1 MLSTMRHASFYPFV
15 LLTFVLAW
23 PVQQVVPALTGR
35 VVDQADILTPAT
47 EEAITALLATHEE
60 ATSNQVAVL
69 TISSLQGET
78 IEVFSIRVAETWGL
92 GTAENDNGVLLLVA
106 VEDHELRIEVGLGL
120 EGDLTDAAASRIIRN
135 EIVPV
140 FRQGDFDAG
149 VLVGVQSILGV
160 LEGTYTPPEGSSS
173 PSDEVPMVMRILFG
187 VMFILMPLVAFVP
200 SFFLGGQ
207 WGNLG
212 FMGLFI
218 VAGGFVFFFSV
229 IGMILTAVAYGGLL
243 LGAEAVFRR
252 QGNWQEIRRQVDEAL
267 TENRGRRVT
276 VNLGGLSFRAG
287 GITSSSSGGLGGSSG
302 GGWSG
307 GGGFSGGGG
316 SFGGGGSSGSW

>member
-1 MLSTMRHASFYPFV
+1 MLSTMRHASFYPIV
-15 LLTFVLAW
+15 LLTLVLAW
-23 PVQQVVPALTGR
+23 PVQQAVPALTRR
-35 VVDQADILTPAT
+35 VVDQADILSPAT
-47 EEAITALLATHEE
+47 EKAITALLAAHEE
-60 ATSNQVAVL
+60 VTSNQVVVL
-69 TISSLQGET
+69 TVFSLEGEA
-78 IEVFSIRVAETWGL
+78 IEDLSIRVAEAWEL
-92 GTAENDNGVLLLVA
+92 GTAQHDNGVLLLVA
-106 VEDHELRIEVGLGL
+106 VEDRELRIEVGLGL
-120 EGDLTDAAASRIIRN
+120 EGDLTDAAANRIIRN

-140 FRQGDFDAG
+140 FRQGDFNAG

-173 PSDEVPMVMRILFG
+173 PSDEVPMLMRILFA

-212 FMGLFI
+212 FMGIFI
-218 VAGGFVFFFSV
+218 VAGGFVCFFSV
-229 IGMILTAVAYGGLL
+229 TGTILTAAAYVGLL
-243 LGAEAVFRR
+243 LGAEAAFRQ
-252 QGNWQEIRRQVDEAL
+252 QGKWQEIRRKVDEAL

-276 VNLGGLSFRAG
+276 VNLGGFSFRTG
-287 GITSSSSGGLGGSSG
+287 GITSSSSGSGGSSG

>member
-1 MLSTMRHASFYPFV
+1 MV
-15 LLTFVLAW
+15 LLTLVLAW
-23 PVQQVVPALTGR
+23 PVQQAVPALTGR
-35 VVDQADILTPAT
+35 VIDRADILSPAT
-47 EEAITALLATHEE
+47 EEAITALLTVHEE
-60 ATSNQVAVL
+60 ATSNQVVVL
-69 TISSLQGET
+69 TVFSLEGEA
-78 IEVFSIRVAETWGL
+78 IEDLSIRVAETWEL
-92 GTAENDNGVLLLVA
+92 GTAQHDNGVLLLVA
-106 VEDHELRIEVGLGL
+106 VEDRELRIEVGLGL
-120 EGDLTDAAASRIIRN
+120 EGDLTDVAASRIIRN

-140 FRQGDFDAG
+140 FRQGDFNAG

-212 FMGLFI
+212 FMGIFI

-229 IGMILTAVAYGGLL
+229 IGTILTAAAYVGLL
-243 LGAEAVFRR
+243 LGAEAAFRR
-252 QGNWQEIRRQVDEAL
+252 LGNWQEIRRKVDEAL

-276 VNLGGLSFRAG
+276 VNLGGFSFRAG
-287 GITSSSSGGLGGSSG
+287 GITSSSGSG